1 MAKQTV
7 GVRISRETLAEVIR
21 AYHTIGDF
29 LETVVDRRDLYQK
42 RFTDG
47 LDRALEEVR
56 QKRTR
61 RVNTFEEFI
70 S

>member
-1 MAKQTV
+1 MANRTGGIRV
-7 GVRISRETLAEVIR
+7 SREALAEVIR

-29 LETVVDRRDLYQK
+29 LETAVDRRDLYQK
-42 RFTDG
+42 RFMDG
-47 LDRALEEVR
+47 LDRALVEVR
-56 QKRTR
+56 QKKTR